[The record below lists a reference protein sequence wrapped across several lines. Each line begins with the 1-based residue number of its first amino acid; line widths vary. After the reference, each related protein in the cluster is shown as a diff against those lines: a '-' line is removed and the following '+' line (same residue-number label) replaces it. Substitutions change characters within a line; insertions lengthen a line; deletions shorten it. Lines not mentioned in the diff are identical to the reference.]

1 MNGVSDFKLREYFEK
16 QSNAEFTSAAMWKLY
31 RNSLVTHKFSENRL
45 EKLAVFNSVVNSV
58 YQVHVFRGE
67 KILFEFGIEIV
78 SKSDLRKSMSLLPP
92 AKTKIR
98 FVKEYTVKDIQFSQ
112 FVYMDGENLILVL
125 VPTKTVGDGKAVHQY
140 IQYIAGI
147 YHYRKSSKS
156 NVLNIPALFE
166 EHFRTQIEKVAEEK
180 PDYRM
185 LAAVYRLED
194 LSSYCRI
201 MGEQFTHG
209 IVKEINRT
217 IRSFISK
224 DDLIYTFSHS
234 RYLVVTFN
242 ENNENAML
250 RLKNVLFR
258 VQELII
264 RYNVDLFE
272 FEKDSLKNP
281 DFIER
286 FLVH

>member
-1 MNGVSDFKLREYFEK
+1 MNGVSDSILREYFEK
-16 QSNAEFTSAAMWKLY
+16 QSNAEFTSAPMWKLY

-67 KILFEFGIEIV
+67 KVLFEFGIEIV
-78 SKSDLRKSMSLLPP
+78 SKSELKKSLSILSPS
-92 AKTKIR
+92 KEKIR
-98 FVKEYTVKDIQFSQ
+98 FVKEHTVKEIQFTQ
-112 FVYMDGENLILVL
+112 FAYIDGENLILLL
-125 VPTKTVGDGKAVHQY
+125 VPKKTVSDGKAVRKY
-140 IQYIAGI
+140 IQYIADI
-147 YHYRKSSKS
+147 YHYRKSSKT
-156 NVLNIPALFE
+156 NVLNIPAVFE
-166 EHFRTQIEKVAEEK
+166 EHFRTQIEKGLEK
-180 PDYRM
+180 RPDARM
-185 LAAVYRLED
+185 LAALYRLED

-217 IRSFISK
+217 IRSFISEN
-224 DDLIYTFSHS
+224 DLIYTFSHS

-242 ENNENAML
+242 ENNENAMI

-272 FEKDSLKNP
+272 FEKDSLQNP

>member
-16 QSNAEFTSAAMWKLY
+16 QSNAEFTSAPMLKLY

-45 EKLAVFNSVVNSV
+45 EKLAVFNSVIHSV

-78 SKSDLRKSMSLLPP
+78 SKSELKKSLSALP
-92 AKTKIR
+92 ASKEKIR
-98 FVKEYTVKDIQFSQ
+98 FVKEHTAKEIQFSQ
-112 FVYMDGENLILVL
+112 FAYADGENLILIL
-125 VPTKTVGDGKAVHQY
+125 VPTKTVGDGKEVHKY

-166 EHFRTQIEKVAEEK
+166 EHFRRQIEKVTEEK
-180 PDYRM
+180 PELRM
-185 LAAVYRLED
+185 LGVVYRLED

-217 IRSFISK
+217 IRSFISEQ
-224 DDLIYTFSHS
+224 DLIYTFSHS

-242 ENNENAML
+242 ENNENAMI

-281 DFIER
+281 EFFER

>member
-16 QSNAEFTSAAMWKLY
+16 QSNAELTSAPMWKLY

-45 EKLAVFNSVVNSV
+45 EKLAVFNSVINSV

-78 SKSDLRKSMSLLPP
+78 SKSELKKCLSALPP
-92 AKTKIR
+92 AKEKIR
-98 FVKEYTVKDIQFSQ
+98 FVKEHTVKEIQFSQ
-112 FVYMDGENLILVL
+112 FAYADGENLILIL
-125 VPTKTVGDGKAVHQY
+125 VPSKAVSDWKDVHKY

-166 EHFRTQIEKVAEEK
+166 EHFSKQIEKITEEK
-180 PDYRM
+180 PDLRM

-217 IRSFISK
+217 IRSFISEY
-224 DDLIYTFSHS
+224 DLIYTFSHS

-242 ENNENAML
+242 ENNENAMI

-281 DFIER
+281 EFYER